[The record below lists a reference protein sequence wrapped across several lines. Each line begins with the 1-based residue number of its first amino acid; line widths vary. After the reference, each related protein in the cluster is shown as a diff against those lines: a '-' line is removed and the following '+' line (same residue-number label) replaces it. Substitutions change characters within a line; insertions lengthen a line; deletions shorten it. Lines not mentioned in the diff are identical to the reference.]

1 MRQLLSCCNQKAR
14 PGRGPDPS
22 MGRGEDQCSMQR
34 VSAGKAGAK
43 NVLGGL
49 RSGHPSPRLLGH
61 SQEVGGPRVP
71 ASTGSGRP
79 GPGPR
84 LTVVLALDEGLPLS
98 EPLHADT
105 VDDAGRLLGLEC
117 LVQLGGAGPR
127 GGSVQT
133 SNPPRAPPWTLRK
146 HRTPRESFEPPDE
159 FKKRT
164 LSPMLPPFQCLTL
177 TPG

>member
-79 GPGPR
+79 GPGPPDSP
-84 LTVVLALDEGLPLS
+84 LSLPLTKAS
-98 EPLHADT
+98 HS
-105 VDDAGRLLGLEC
+105 RNHC
-117 LVQLGGAGPR
+117 
-127 GGSVQT
+127 
-133 SNPPRAPPWTLRK
+133 
-146 HRTPRESFEPPDE
+146 
-159 FKKRT
+159 
-164 LSPMLPPFQCLTL
+164 MLIQ
-177 TPG
+177 